1 MKRIL
6 SILLI
11 FALLGAACER
21 ESEADNVVIFV
32 KPSATTVNG
41 GEKIYFD
48 ITSKTINQQLNRL
61 TIESF
66 DSINGEVLLYDE
78 ELSEKSISFR
88 YVYDAPIVETPTL
101 EVELTF
107 TSWDNLGN
115 KQWIRYNV
123 EVVSAMEGL
132 DELTGIALYSP
143 NSNKEDAFS
152 FRLMQRVKSREAEDG
167 DVDIYVEADAAEE
180 NTLGRSWGSK
190 TGVRFCKANNFNYAA
205 ASQLS
210 IESVYNN
217 SITSAKIS
225 DLEIED
231 IILVGNDRGALAAIR
246 IVNIYDDEGSTFD
259 RYDISM
265 NTLRVS
271 DNDDAGTNDTPPAD
285 EGVTEDEGEEGTN
298 SSDAEESK
306 E

>member
-107 TSWDNLGN
+107 TAW
-115 KQWIRYNV
+115 
-123 EVVSAMEGL
+123 
-132 DELTGIALYSP
+132 
-143 NSNKEDAFS
+143 
-152 FRLMQRVKSREAEDG
+152 
-167 DVDIYVEADAAEE
+167 
-180 NTLGRSWGSK
+180 
-190 TGVRFCKANNFNYAA
+190 
-205 ASQLS
+205 
-210 IESVYNN
+210 
-217 SITSAKIS
+217 
-225 DLEIED
+225 
-231 IILVGNDRGALAAIR
+231 
-246 IVNIYDDEGSTFD
+246 
-259 RYDISM
+259 
-265 NTLRVS
+265 
-271 DNDDAGTNDTPPAD
+271 
-285 EGVTEDEGEEGTN
+285 VT
-298 SSDAEESK
+298 
-306 E
+306 